1 MMRPKNGIQ
10 TALRSVKDTEEILI
24 DSACLL
30 KVPAVFRRCFAKA
43 KALVVADEITYGVA
57 GKIVYDSLESAG
69 LAAGAPYIFPGE
81 PTLRAEYDNVELL
94 KSFLLEKRAGGAN
107 NFPVAVGSGTINDL
121 VKLASHEVGR
131 RYMVVPT
138 AASVDGYAAF
148 GASITKDGY
157 KQTIDCP
164 APLVILADTDVLQTA
179 PPPMTAAGYGDLLG
193 KITAGADWVAADM
206 LGIEAIHSASWDM
219 VQRDL
224 RRWTKHP
231 GDLVRGKAEAFGGL
245 FEGLTMSG
253 LAMQAMQKSRPA
265 SGTEHLFSHYWEMR
279 HLEIEGVPVSHGFK
293 VSIGTLAATALMET
307 LFARDIGAL
316 DVDARLS
323 AYPSHVERERAV
335 RSTFEGDPG
344 GMVEQIVSACLSK
357 HLSREQLRERLQ
369 LIEERWHTITEK
381 VRSQILPYDR
391 IRESLHT
398 AGCPVEPGGI
408 GLTRD
413 QVRETFVRAQM
424 IRPRYTVM
432 DLAYELGWFEECVDE
447 IFSSSAWLT

>member
-1 MMRPKNGIQ
+1 M
-10 TALRSVKDTEEILI
+10 TETEEILI
-24 DSACLL
+24 DSGCLDS
-30 KVPAVFRRCFAKA
+30 VPDVFNRCFAGA
-43 KALVVADEITYGVA
+43 KALVVADDVTYGVA
-57 GKIVYDSLESAG
+57 GKIVREGLESAG
-69 LAAGAPYIFPGE
+69 LAAGDPYIFPGQ
-81 PTLRAEYDNVELL
+81 PVLRAEYENVELL
-94 KSFLLEKRAGGAN
+94 KSYFLNKRTGGAGTV
-107 NFPVAVGSGTINDL
+107 PVAVGSGTINDL
-121 VKLASHEVGR
+121 VKLASHELGR

-148 GASITKDGY
+148 GASITKNGY

-193 KITAGADWVAADM
+193 KITAGADWIMADI
-206 LGIEAIHSASWDM
+206 LGVEAMHPASWDM

-231 GDLVRGKAEAFGGL
+231 GDLVRGKAEAFAEL

-253 LAMQAMQKSRPA
+253 LAMQAMQESRPA

-279 HLEIEGVPVSHGFK
+279 HLEIDGVPVSHGFK

-316 DVDARLS
+316 DVDACLAS
-323 AYPSHVERERAV
+323 HPSRVERERAV
-335 RSTFEGDPG
+335 RSAFDGEAV

-357 HLSREQLRERLQ
+357 HLSREQLRERLH
-369 LIEERWHTITEK
+369 LIEERWHTITER
-381 VRSQILPYDR
+381 VRSQILPYHR
-391 IRESLHT
+391 IKESLHT
-398 AGCPVEPGGI
+398 AGCPVEPGGV

-413 QVRETFVRAQM
+413 QVRDAFTRAQM

-432 DLAYELGWFEECVDE
+432 DLAYELGWFEGCVDE
-447 IFSSSAWLT
+447 IFSSPAYII

>member
-1 MMRPKNGIQ
+1 
-10 TALRSVKDTEEILI
+10 
-24 DSACLL
+24 
-30 KVPAVFRRCFAKA
+30 
-43 KALVVADEITYGVA
+43 
-57 GKIVYDSLESAG
+57 
-69 LAAGAPYIFPGE
+69 
-81 PTLRAEYDNVELL
+81 
-94 KSFLLEKRAGGAN
+94 
-107 NFPVAVGSGTINDL
+107 
-121 VKLASHEVGR
+121 
-131 RYMVVPT
+131 
-138 AASVDGYAAF
+138 
-148 GASITKDGY
+148 
-157 KQTIDCP
+157 
-164 APLVILADTDVLQTA
+164 
-179 PPPMTAAGYGDLLG
+179 
-193 KITAGADWVAADM
+193 
-206 LGIEAIHSASWDM
+206 
-219 VQRDL
+219 
-224 RRWTKHP
+224 
-231 GDLVRGKAEAFGGL
+231 
-245 FEGLTMSG
+245 MSG

-307 LFARDIGAL
+307 LFARDIGSL

-369 LIEERWHTITEK
+369 LIAERWYTITEK

-398 AGCPVEPGGI
+398 AGCPVEPGRI

-413 QVRETFVRAQM
+413 QVRETFVLAQM

-432 DLAYELGWFEECVDE
+432 DLAYELGWLEECVDE
-447 IFSSSAWLT
+447 IFSSPAYLT